1 MSRSNFRHHVEKNP
15 ELGVSG
21 EDFKALSVQ
30 DQLATLQTMTVSQ
43 LQVRYQQVFG
53 EQSRSGNRQWLLRR
67 VAWRVQ
73 ALAEGGLSER
83 ALKRAAELA
92 RDADIRVR
100 PPSGALDSAASYPF
114 PRGGVNQRGV
124 SVSGK
129 VRSSDLPAPGTVLTR
144 QYRGTEHRVTVLPD
158 GFEYNGE
165 TYRSLSAVASAIT
178 GSHWNGRLFFGL
190 KDAGQSRKESA

>member
-1 MSRSNFRHHVEKNP
+1 MSRIKNNSP
-15 ELGVSG
+15 HGIPPQLVASEASIP
-21 EDFKALSVQ
+21 
-30 DQLATLQTMTVSQ
+30 DQLAALQTMTVSQ
-43 LQVRYQQVFG
+43 LQTRYQQVFG

-67 VAWRVQ
+67 VAWRIQ

-100 PPSGALDSAASYPF
+100 PPYGAVGGVALYAF
-114 PRGGVNQRGV
+114 PRGGASQRGV

-129 VRSSDLPAPGTVLTR
+129 VRRSDLPTPGTVLTR
-144 QYRGTEHRVTVLPD
+144 QYRGAEHRVTALPD

>member
-1 MSRSNFRHHVEKNP
+1 MSRSMNRSPHATPPQLVVP
-15 ELGVSG
+15 EASIP
-21 EDFKALSVQ
+21 
-30 DQLATLQTMTVSQ
+30 DQLAALQGMSASQ

-67 VAWRVQ
+67 VAWRIQ

-100 PPSGALDSAASYPF
+100 PPNGAVGGVASYAF
-114 PRGGVNQRGV
+114 PCGGSIQRGV
-124 SVSGK
+124 SVCGK
-129 VRSSDLPAPGTVLTR
+129 VRLSDLPAPGTVLTR
-144 QYRGTEHRVTVLPD
+144 QYRGAEHRVTVLPE

-178 GSHWNGRLFFGL
+178 GSHWSGKLFFGL
-190 KDAGQSRKESA
+190 RKDAGHNRKDSK

>member
-1 MSRSNFRHHVEKNP
+1 MSRATKTKQRKAPP
-15 ELGVSG
+15 EVAAS
-21 EDFKALSVQ
+21 EASIP
-30 DQLATLQTMTVSQ
+30 DQLVALQSMTVSQ
-43 LQVRYQQVFG
+43 LQTRYQQVFG

-67 VAWRVQ
+67 VAWRIQ

-83 ALKRAAELA
+83 ALRRAAELA

-100 PPSGALDSAASYPF
+100 PPNGSLDGAASYAF

-129 VRSSDLPAPGTVLTR
+129 VRCSDLPAPGTVITR

-158 GFEYNGE
+158 GFEYNSE

-178 GSHWNGRLFFGL
+178 GSHWNGKLFFGL
-190 KDAGQSRKESA
+190 KDAGHNRKDSK